1 MSPKMENQVTKVC
14 ATILAIS
21 CGFQMQEFFV
31 HLMGFT
37 AMGIMLFTI
46 YHEFIQRKSSL
57 AKEQKE
63 QS

>member
-21 CGFQMQEFFV
+21 CGFQMKEFFV

-37 AMGIMLFTI
+37 AMGILIFTI
-46 YHEFIQRKSSL
+46 YHEFIQGKTSHSSD
-57 AKEQKE
+57 QKE